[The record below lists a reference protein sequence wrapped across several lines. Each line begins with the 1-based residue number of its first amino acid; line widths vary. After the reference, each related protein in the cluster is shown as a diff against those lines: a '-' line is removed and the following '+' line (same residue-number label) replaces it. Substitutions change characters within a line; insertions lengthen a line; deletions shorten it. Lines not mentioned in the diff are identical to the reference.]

1 MSTNLEEP
9 LGSGSEKVDDTLPP
23 PDADVEAHKLKA
35 QQQQDDL
42 LVDGPSV
49 PPTNKTER
57 RVTGL
62 SWLVLVL
69 AILSSTFLY
78 ALDNTITADVRPS
91 IIETF
96 GNRVAML
103 PWLSVSYPMAEVG
116 SNPLW

>member
-1 MSTNLEEP
+1 MVGSETMSTKEP
-9 LGSGSEKVDDTLPP
+9 LRSESNNVDTCP
-23 PDADVEAHKLKA
+23 PDAESRLKVEEDV
-35 QQQQDDL
+35 
-42 LVDGPSV
+42 P
-49 PPTNKTER
+49 KTER

-62 SWLVLVL
+62 SWFVLVL
-69 AILSSTFLY
+69 AVLSSTFLY

-116 SNPLW
+116 SNPLWYVRT